1 MTAEKQYVDDFAN
14 EYRGKK
20 WSIFAIIGIMILV
33 CFTIAIRDIGMVF
46 VYGSIF
52 DRFAEIGANATVSI
66 LSYVF
71 MILLYII
78 PLIIPALFRMTKGA
92 YYDEPQT
99 GLLPSFNS
107 KILTALVYIV
117 VAAVGIVP
125 VVLCIT
131 GVFTTAYMFVA
142 CNIALLLLSTVA
154 IFYYFGTYLLQRAKK
169 GLVAKYILTNLMMV
183 LVTAASLI
191 MTVTLIAFLALI
203 GVNVPLIGHMK
214 RFLESWEM
222 SSFIIQTITML
233 VTMGLAMIISGLIY
247 NYTQNILYSVL
258 PTFTLSF
265 ANIVLFQRAREAK
278 IFIQTTG
285 AQIEGHLSK
294 IDERLAKIATAEE
307 KKAKLE
313 LLESLSKKDQSNLD
327 KYNKEIEKANKDIVS
342 FKEKIA
348 ALEADL
354 PVEKVCMVL
363 CYLLVAVMIVLIS
376 AVGAYALA
384 RLIVH
389 LVQTAKA
396 KRAARAK

>member
-46 VYGSIF
+46 VYGSIY
-52 DRFAEIGANATVSI
+52 DKFADGGANATVSI
-66 LSYVF
+66 FSYVF

-78 PLIIPALFRMTKGA
+78 PLIIPAIFRFTKGA

-99 GLLPSFNS
+99 TLLPSFNS
-107 KILTALVYIV
+107 KILNALVYIV
-117 VAAVGIVP
+117 VVAVGIVP

-169 GLVAKYILTNLMMV
+169 GLVAKYILTNVMMV
-183 LVTAASLI
+183 LVSGAALAMTAIVILLLS
-191 MTVTLIAFLALI
+191 LI
-203 GVNVPLIGHMK
+203 GVNVPLVEHLKG
-214 RFLESWEM
+214 FLESWEM
-222 SSFIIQTITML
+222 SHFIMQAITMF
-233 VTMGLAMIISGLIY
+233 VTVSLAVLISGLIY
-247 NYTQNILYSVL
+247 NYTQNMLYSVL

-265 ANIVLFQRAREAK
+265 ANVILFQRAREAYN
-278 IFIQTTG
+278 FIQTTG
-285 AQIEGHLSK
+285 AQIDGHLAK

-307 KKAKLE
+307 KIANLDPA
-313 LLESLSKKDQSNLD
+313 SKKYATNLE
-327 KYNKEIEKANKDIVS
+327 KYTKEIEKANKDIVS
-342 FKEKIA
+342 FKEKITG
-348 ALEADL
+348 LEADL
-354 PVEKVCMVL
+354 PVEKICMVL
-363 CYLLVAVMIVLIS
+363 CYVLVAVMIVLLA
-376 AVGAYALA
+376 AVGTYALA

-389 LVQTAKA
+389 LVETAKA
-396 KRAARAK
+396 KKAKLNK